1 MLALNR
7 LGFICMAILLLA
19 MNLVLS
25 FCAFCFAVLVVWR
38 FVGGLGADGTLV
50 IPESLAI
57 GTVAADLGGLSVFV
71 WKNYHSVKNDLMLA
85 L

>member
-1 MLALNR
+1 MLSLNR
-7 LGFICMAILLLA
+7 LGFLCMAILLLA

-57 GTVAADLGGLSVFV
+57 GTVAAYLVGLSLYV
-71 WKNYHSVKNDLMLA
+71 WRNRDSIRDEIMIA